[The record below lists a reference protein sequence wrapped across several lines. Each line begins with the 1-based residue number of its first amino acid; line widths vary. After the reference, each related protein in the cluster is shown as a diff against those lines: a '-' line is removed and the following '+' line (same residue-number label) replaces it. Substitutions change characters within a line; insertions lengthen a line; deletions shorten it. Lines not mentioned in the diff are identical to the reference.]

1 MIRAY
6 ENNGTKW
13 NDPHR
18 VIYTT
23 TSNLL
28 VGLACNSLFENV
40 NTFYDP
46 RSRYNRI
53 EAVDAFDVKIID
65 DRLLMVGR

>member
-1 MIRAY
+1 MAY
-6 ENNGTKW
+6 T
-13 NDPHR
+13 
-18 VIYTT
+18 
-23 TSNLL
+23 
-28 VGLACNSLFENV
+28 SLFENI

-53 EAVDAFDVKIID
+53 EAVDAFDMKIID